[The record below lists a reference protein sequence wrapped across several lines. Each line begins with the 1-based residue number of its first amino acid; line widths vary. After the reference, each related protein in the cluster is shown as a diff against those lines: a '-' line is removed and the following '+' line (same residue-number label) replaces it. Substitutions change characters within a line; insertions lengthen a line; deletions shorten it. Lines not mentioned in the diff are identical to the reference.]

1 MLAVASAC
9 SLFAA
14 TALAGDVRGTLA
26 VPTDFPTMTAPPA
39 EADAARLRYWEEW
52 NGFLEPRPARVEAA
66 REFAVVLTGAG
77 SPSTGEQPALRL
89 HNGALFPSTVVVRV
103 GVATPLRNDDAC
115 AYEIFAQA
123 LAPFASAVFGGGE
136 GQPGAFVAECKVTA
150 ASGKTAAAQG
160 MQLRL
165 ALQRPDHL
173 RADLAYNGQVL
184 TACRAGKELW
194 AAPAGAMKTLAQ
206 AAGINTANSAPDTKS
221 APLIPLALD
230 AKMLAFLPVVFD
242 VKDQGSEDIKGV
254 PHRILQFGL
263 LPELRK
269 AIKAEPFDARAWI
282 GDDFRPRRVIVSGED
297 YSIQV
302 DVERLTFAPQFP
314 DKAWQ
319 PTEGQHVLRLPA
331 SALNELFEQMLAK
344 KIELPVPAAT
354 P

>member
-1 MLAVASAC
+1 M
-9 SLFAA
+9 
-14 TALAGDVRGTLA
+14 ALAQA
-26 VPTDFPTMTAPPA
+26 APAA
-39 EADAARLRYWEEW
+39 E
-52 NGFLEPRPARVEAA
+52 G
-66 REFAVVLTGAG
+66 
-77 SPSTGEQPALRL
+77 Q
-89 HNGALFPSTVVVRV
+89 
-103 GVATPLRNDDAC
+103 

-184 TACRAGKELW
+184 TACRAGQELW
-194 AAPAGAMKTLAQ
+194 AAPEGAMKALAQ
-206 AAGINTANSAPDTKS
+206 AAGIDTANSAPDAKS
-221 APLIPLALD
+221 TPLIPLALD

-242 VKDQGSEDIKGV
+242 VKDQGSEDIEGA

-269 AIKAEPFDARAWI
+269 AIKAEPFDARAWV

-319 PTEGQHVLRLPA
+319 PAEGQQVLRLPA

-344 KIELPVPAAT
+344 KIELPVPAKT

>member
-1 MLAVASAC
+1 M
-9 SLFAA
+9 
-14 TALAGDVRGTLA
+14 ALAAQARA
-26 VPTDFPTMTAPPA
+26 
-39 EADAARLRYWEEW
+39 AD
-52 NGFLEPRPARVEAA
+52 G
-66 REFAVVLTGAG
+66 
-77 SPSTGEQPALRL
+77 Q
-89 HNGALFPSTVVVRV
+89 
-103 GVATPLRNDDAC
+103 
-115 AYEIFAQA
+115 AYEVFSRA

-194 AAPAGAMKTLAQ
+194 AAPEGPMKTLAQ
-206 AAGINTANSAPDTKS
+206 AAGIDTSNSTPDEKS
-221 APLIPLALD
+221 TPLIPLALD
-230 AKMLAFLPVVFD
+230 PQMLTFLPVVFS
-242 VKDQGSEDIKGV
+242 VKDQGSEDIDGAA
-254 PHRILQFGL
+254 HRVLEFGL
-263 LPELRK
+263 LEELRK
-269 AIKAEPFDARAWI
+269 AIKAEPFEARAWI
-282 GDDFRPRRVIVSGED
+282 GNDNRPRRVTVSGKD

-302 DVERLTFAPQFP
+302 EVERLTFAPQFP

-319 PTEGQHVLRLPA
+319 PAEGQQVLRLPA

>member
-1 MLAVASAC
+1 LGSKKFTMRFSRHTRTCLAAC
-9 SLFAA
+9 KIAA
-14 TALAGDVRGTLA
+14 IMALA
-26 VPTDFPTMTAPPA
+26 P
-39 EADAARLRYWEEW
+39 AAR
-52 NGFLEPRPARVEAA
+52 AA
-66 REFAVVLTGAG
+66 DGQV
-77 SPSTGEQPALRL
+77 
-89 HNGALFPSTVVVRV
+89 
-103 GVATPLRNDDAC
+103 
-115 AYEIFAQA
+115 YEVFSRA

-173 RADLAYNGQVL
+173 RADLAYNGQIL

-194 AAPAGAMKTLAQ
+194 AAPEGAMKTLAQ
-206 AAGINTANSAPDTKS
+206 AAGIDTADSAPDEKAT
-221 APLIPLALD
+221 PLIPLALD
-230 AKMLAFLPVVFD
+230 ANMLAFLPVVFQVQD
-242 VKDQGSEDIKGV
+242 VGNEEIDGA

-282 GDDFRPRRVIVSGED
+282 GDDYRPRRVIVSGKD

-314 DKAWQ
+314 DQAWQ
-319 PTEGQHVLRLPA
+319 PSEGQQVLRLPA

-344 KIELPVPAAT
+344 KIELPVPVPGQA

>member
-1 MLAVASAC
+1 L
-9 SLFAA
+9 
-14 TALAGDVRGTLA
+14 ALAQA
-26 VPTDFPTMTAPPA
+26 APAA
-39 EADAARLRYWEEW
+39 E
-52 NGFLEPRPARVEAA
+52 G
-66 REFAVVLTGAG
+66 
-77 SPSTGEQPALRL
+77 Q
-89 HNGALFPSTVVVRV
+89 
-103 GVATPLRNDDAC
+103 

-123 LAPFASAVFGGGE
+123 LAPFASAVVGGGE

-194 AAPAGAMKTLAQ
+194 AAPEGAMKTLAQ
-206 AAGINTANSAPDTKS
+206 AAGIDTSDSAPDEKS
-221 APLIPLALD
+221 TPLIPLALD

-242 VKDQGSEDIKGV
+242 VKDQGSEDIDGA

-269 AIKAEPFDARAWI
+269 AIKAEPFDARVWI
-282 GDDFRPRRVIVSGED
+282 GDDYRPRRVIVSGKD

-314 DKAWQ
+314 DQAWQ
-319 PTEGQHVLRLPA
+319 PSEGQQVLRLPA

-344 KIELPVPAAT
+344 KIELPVPGPVQA

>member
-1 MLAVASAC
+1 MRSAVHTRTWPAACKIAAWLALAASAPAADGQVYDV
-9 SLFAA
+9 FAK
-14 TALAGDVRGTLA
+14 
-26 VPTDFPTMTAPPA
+26 
-39 EADAARLRYWEEW
+39 
-52 NGFLEPRPARVEAA
+52 
-66 REFAVVLTGAG
+66 
-77 SPSTGEQPALRL
+77 
-89 HNGALFPSTVVVRV
+89 
-103 GVATPLRNDDAC
+103 
-115 AYEIFAQA
+115 A

-150 ASGKTAAAQG
+150 ASGKTAAALG

-173 RADLAYNGQVL
+173 RADLAYNGQML

-194 AAPAGAMKTLAQ
+194 AAPEGAMKTLAQ
-206 AAGINTANSAPDTKS
+206 AAGIDTSNTAPDDKS

-230 AKMLAFLPVVFD
+230 PQMLAFLPVVFD
-242 VKDQGSEDIKGV
+242 VKDQGNETIDGS
-254 PHRILQFGL
+254 PQRILQFGL

-282 GDDFRPRRVIVSGED
+282 GEDYRPRRVVVSGDD

-302 DVERLTFAPQFP
+302 DVERLDFAAQFP

-319 PTEGQHVLRLPA
+319 PSEGQQVLRLPA
-331 SALNELFEQMLAK
+331 SALNELFGKMLEQ
-344 KIELPVPAAT
+344 KIDLPLPGST